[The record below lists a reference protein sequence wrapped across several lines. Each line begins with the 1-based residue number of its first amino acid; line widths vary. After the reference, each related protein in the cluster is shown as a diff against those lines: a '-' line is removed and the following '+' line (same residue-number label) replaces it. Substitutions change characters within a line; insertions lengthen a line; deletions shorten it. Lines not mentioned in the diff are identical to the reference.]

1 MRPILERTMEMN
13 RAYWNL
19 PEIKNT
25 VWQNYMLVMTQ
36 WPKKVAPE
44 GPPNDG
50 DPFPAKG
57 DYAYAPAVSNTTME
71 TYFQNMSCVDCHDI
85 SNKHGRDFVLFV
97 TIDAFRPGV
106 RAPGDLFSEKILHG
120 SFNVDSALS
129 TDPMLRSLMQFF
141 EAR

>member
-1 MRPILERTMEMN
+1 MN

-44 GPPNDG
+44 IPTNDG
-50 DPFPAKG
+50 DPFPRKG
-57 DYAYAPAVSNTTME
+57 DYSGAPATSNTTME

-106 RAPGDLFSEKILHG
+106 RAPGDLFSEKIVDG
-120 SFNVDSALS
+120 SFNADSALS